1 MTDIE
6 ILNKMKEITYGWV
19 DVDGNKH
26 IDVDET
32 YATLYRLQAQSICLF
47 LNVVFVGIKWSLK
60 DIIFLFQIMNSKHI

>member
-26 IDVDET
+26 EDVDAS
-32 YATLYRLQAQSICLF
+32 YATLYRLQSPDCL
-47 LNVVFVGIKWSLK
+47 LI
-60 DIIFLFQIMNSKHI
+60 SK